1 MGGTETQIS
10 RRNDPSVPAAA
21 TPAAGTLADAG
32 LAEAHYLNRELS
44 LLDYNVRV
52 LARAED
58 AALPLLERVQSLH
71 YFGQNLDDFFQIRVA
86 GLKEQLEAAPAIAS
100 PDGMSPLAQLREIR
114 RRVTAL
120 SEREQR
126 LFQHDLR
133 PRLAEA
139 GIRLVET
146 GELSRKDAEHL
157 SRYFRHSIFPVLTP
171 LAVDP
176 GHPFPYI
183 SHFSLNLAV
192 IVRHPLRRHQ
202 RFARVKVPP
211 LLPRFV
217 ALPDGERFVA
227 LEQVIAANL
236 QALFSG
242 MEVVSHTAFRVTRD
256 NDLEVREDEA
266 DDLLVTI
273 QTELLR
279 HRRRARAV
287 RLEINPDMTD
297 EVRELLVRELELT
310 PDDVY
315 TVDGLLDLGAV
326 GFFAGLDRPELK
338 MPRHT
343 PVAPPRLTRRNGQP
357 EDFFTALEAGDVL
370 VHHPYE
376 SFSSSVVAFT
386 QQAAADPNVL
396 AIKQTLYRTSGPA
409 SPIALALANAAEAG
423 KQVVALVELK
433 ARGDEQANIDWAQA
447 LERDGVHVVYGMVG
461 LKTHAKLTLVV
472 RQEASGIRRYVHAAT
487 GNYNPMTALGYEDVG
502 LFSADPDLGADVS
515 ELFNFLTGYSRQ
527 RRYRRLLV
535 APASLR
541 SGLLRLIREEAAHP
555 DGRIVIKANNLVDV
569 EIIDALYDASR
580 AGTEVDLIIRSIC
593 CLRPG
598 VPDLSERVR
607 VRSLVGHFLE
617 HSRIFRFGSERRG
630 EQYYIGSADVM
641 DRNLDRRVE
650 AVVPVTDPALQARLA
665 EILDVELG
673 DDVLS
678 WQLDAN
684 GGWRRVPTIV
694 GLNAQERF
702 MALALERAREHVA
715 AGVRRLGGAV
725 ESEGVYAVDSGAGLP

>member
-1 MGGTETQIS
+1 
-10 RRNDPSVPAAA
+10 VL
-21 TPAAGTLADAG
+21 AAGQP
-32 LAEAHYLNRELS
+32 EPHYLNRELS
-44 LLDYNVRV
+44 LLDYIARV

-58 AALPLLERVQSLH
+58 ASLPLLERVLSLH
-71 YFGQNLDDFFQIRVA
+71 YFAQNLDDFFQVRVA
-86 GLKEQLEAAPAIAS
+86 GLKEQLEAAPATAS
-100 PDGMSPLAQLREIR
+100 PDGMSPIAQLREIR
-114 RRVTAL
+114 QRVDQL
-120 SEREQR
+120 CERERR
-126 LFQHDLR
+126 LFQDELR
-133 PRLAEA
+133 PRLAGA
-139 GIRLVET
+139 RIRLVET
-146 GELSRKDAEHL
+146 GGLSRKEAEQL
-157 SRYFRHSIFPVLTP
+157 SRYFRQTIFPVLTP

-192 IVRHPLRRHQ
+192 IVRDPLRRHQ

-236 QALFSG
+236 QALFPG
-242 MEVVSHTAFRVTRD
+242 MEIMSHAAFRVTRD

-287 RLEINPDMTD
+287 RLEINPDMVG

-310 PDDVY
+310 DDDVY
-315 TVDGLLDLGAV
+315 VVDGPLDLGAV
-326 GFFAGLDRPELK
+326 GFFGDLDRPDLK
-338 MPRHT
+338 AEPCA
-343 PVAPPRLTRRNGQP
+343 PVGPPRLTRADGEP
-357 EDFFTALEAGDVL
+357 GDFFAALRDGDVL

-376 SFSSSVVAFT
+376 SFTGSVVAFT
-386 QQAAADPNVL
+386 QQAADDPQVL

-409 SPIALALANAAEAG
+409 SPIALALARAAEAG
-423 KQVVALVELK
+423 KQVVAMVELK
-433 ARGDEQANIDWAQA
+433 ARGDEQANIAWAQA
-447 LERDGVHVVYGMVG
+447 LEQAGVHVVYGLVG

-472 RQEASGIRRYVHAAT
+472 RQEPSGIRRYVHVAT

-527 RRYRRLLV
+527 RRYRKLLV
-535 APASLR
+535 APACLR
-541 SGLLRLIREEAAHP
+541 SGLLKLIREEAAQP

-569 EIIDALYDASR
+569 EIIDRLYAAAR
-580 AGTEVDLIIRSIC
+580 AGAEIDLIIRSIC

-598 VPDLSERVR
+598 VPGLSERVR
-607 VRSLVGHFLE
+607 VRSIVGRFLE

-630 EQYYIGSADVM
+630 FRYYIGSPDVM

-650 AVVPVTDPALQARLA
+650 AVAPVTGPALQARLA
-665 EILDVELG
+665 EILEVELADNRLAWELG
-673 DDVLS
+673 ADGS
-678 WQLDAN
+678 
-684 GGWRRVPTIV
+684 WRRVPAD
-694 GLNAQERF
+694 GPLDAQDRF
-702 MALALERAREHVA
+702 MALAHERAREHGA
-715 AGVRRLGGAV
+715 AELLRRSGRAGLGGAH
-725 ESEGVYAVDSGAGLP
+725 EEGAGARLA